1 MRKRFTEEQIV
12 KILQEHAEGKTVGE
26 VCRNNGISENTFY
39 IWKRRYG
46 SMQVSDVIKLKTLQS
61 ENERLKR
68 PVAELSLENMAQK
81 DVIKKL
87 LRPGTLRKTADYV
100 IRRFGLSQRKA
111 CRFLSVS
118 RTALRYVRKKKDDG
132 KILHEIKRILS
143 RHPRSGC
150 QMVYMKLRQ
159 SM

>member
-46 SMQVSDVIKLKTLQS
+46 GMQVSDVIKLKTLQS

-68 PVAELSLENMAQK
+68 PVAELSLENMVQK
-81 DVIKKL
+81 DVIKN
-87 LRPGTLRKTADYV
+87 
-100 IRRFGLSQRKA
+100 F
-111 CRFLSVS
+111 
-118 RTALRYVRKKKDDG
+118 
-132 KILHEIKRILS
+132 
-143 RHPRSGC
+143 SGPE
-150 QMVYMKLRQ
+150 R
-159 SM
+159 